1 MRVLEALK
9 RANASGAPE
18 ESVAVRLAVFVA
30 VMSAV
35 FALAAEDIAG
45 TVVTVAAILVIPVG
59 FYISHRYRANDQLAL
74 KAGLAVALLVVL
86 VNFLGALGPLAGGDI
101 TAVQVPLAEV
111 FLWVQVL
118 HALHVPGRRDLVFGL
133 VASGVTF
140 AVVGVL
146 SLSITMAPLLLLWIV
161 AATTALVLGHRDDV
175 RAVGAIA
182 TEKQARLSTDAKA
195 VARIGGVLA
204 VTAAVVFVLLPA
216 ASTSRA
222 LAFPINLPKIES
234 VASPGGLSNPSLGQ
248 GDPQQTSSDSD
259 STGIESRASFGY
271 FGFAGQLDTSLR
283 GRPDDTLVMRVRA
296 PGPDF
301 WRGQSFDTWDGTRWT
316 LSDDSS
322 RTILG
327 DNPLV
332 IPPTNG
338 DALAVGQDFVATF
351 YLERPG
357 PNVIFSAARPVEV
370 YFPDAR
376 LFQLR
381 DGTLRAA
388 VDLGAG
394 AVYTV
399 VSSRQPVTADLL
411 RQADPLVYGVPAPI
425 ADVYLQLPDTPQRV
439 FDLAADVTRDAPTT
453 YDKVRALEAWM
464 ATNTTYSL
472 DIPTLP
478 AGEDAVDH
486 YLFEAQQGFCEQIGT
501 SLVVM
506 LRSLG
511 VPARLAVGYIPGER
525 NPFTGMYEV
534 RASDAHAWAEVW
546 FPGVGWQSFDPTAKV
561 PLAGES
567 GRLAAAAG
575 LIDWIQERLPS
586 FVDTGMEAL
595 IVLGGVAAL
604 AGLGVVGV
612 RIIAAHKRKRNRD
625 RYEQH
630 VWRLE
635 RLGARCGRSR
645 RSGETLIEY
654 GRRLAE
660 SPLRDSD
667 ISSFATDLT
676 DWQFSGG
683 DATEERSLDDR
694 IRRIERRHRDLRS
707 TMTALRVTLRG

>member
-1 MRVLEALK
+1 MRAFEALK
-9 RANASGAPE
+9 RANASGRPE
-18 ESVAVRLAVFVA
+18 ESIAVRLAVLVA

-45 TVVTVAAILVIPVG
+45 SVVTAAAIMIIPLG
-59 FYISHRYRANDQLAL
+59 FYVSHRYRAGDQLAL
-74 KAGLAVALLVVL
+74 KAGLALALLVVL
-86 VNFLGALGPLAGGDI
+86 VNFLGSLGPLAGGDI
-101 TAVQVPLAEV
+101 AAVQVPLAEV

-146 SLSITMAPLLLLWIV
+146 SLSITMAPLLLVWVV

-175 RAVGAIA
+175 RAVGVLEAA
-182 TEKQARLSTDAKA
+182 KQDRLATDAKA
-195 VARIGGVLA
+195 VARIGGILTLV
-204 VTAAVVFVLLPA
+204 AALVFVLLPA

-222 LAFPINLPKIES
+222 LAFPINLPSIES
-234 VASPGGLSNPSLGQ
+234 VASPGGLSNPSLGR
-248 GDPQQTSSDSD
+248 GNPQQNSSGSGSD
-259 STGIESRASFGY
+259 GIETRASFGY
-271 FGFAGQLDTSLR
+271 FGFASQMDTGLR
-283 GRPDDTLVMRVRA
+283 GRPDNTLVMRVRA

-301 WRGQSFDTWDGTRWT
+301 WRGQSFDTWDGRTWT
-316 LSDDSS
+316 LADDSS
-322 RTILG
+322 RTIVG

-338 DALAVGQDFVATF
+338 DPLAIGDDFVATF
-351 YLERPG
+351 YLEQSG
-357 PNVIFSAARPVEV
+357 PNVIFSASRPVEV

-376 LFQLR
+376 LYQLR

-399 VSSRQPVTADLL
+399 VSSRLPVTADLL
-411 RQADPLVYGVPAPI
+411 RQADPLVYGVPEPI
-425 ADVYLQLPDTPQRV
+425 ADVYLQLPKTPQRV
-439 FDLAADVTRDAPTT
+439 LDLAAEITQHAPTT
-453 YDKVRALEAWM
+453 YDKVRALESWM

-472 DIPTLP
+472 DIPALP

-486 YLFEAQQGFCEQIGT
+486 YLFEARQGFCEQIGS

-511 VPARLAVGYIPGER
+511 VPARLAVGYVPGER

-546 FPGVGWQSFDPTAKV
+546 FPGVGWQSFDPTASV

-567 GRLAAAAG
+567 GRLAAASG
-575 LIDWIQERLPS
+575 LIDWVRERLPG
-586 FVDTGMEAL
+586 FVDTGMEAM
-595 IVLGGVAAL
+595 IFVGGIAALGGL
-604 AGLGVVGV
+604 AVIGM
-612 RIIAAHKRKRNRD
+612 RIAAARRRKRDRD
-625 RYEQH
+625 DYEQH

-645 RSGETLIEY
+645 MSGETLIEY
-654 GRRLAE
+654 GNRLAE
-660 SPLRDSD
+660 SPLRDTE
-667 ISSFATDLT
+667 IGAYAADLT

-683 DATEERSLDDR
+683 DATQARKLEER
-694 IRRIERRHRDLRS
+694 IHRIERRHRDLRS
-707 TMTALRVTLRG
+707 TMTALGITLRG